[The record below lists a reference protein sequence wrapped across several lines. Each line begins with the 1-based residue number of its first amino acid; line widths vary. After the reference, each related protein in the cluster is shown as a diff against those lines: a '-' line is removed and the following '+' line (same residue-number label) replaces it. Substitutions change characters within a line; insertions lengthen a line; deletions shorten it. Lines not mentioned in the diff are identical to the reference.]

1 MTELKNTLRS
11 FIYNRDSMS
20 YTLIV
25 SAFIL
30 GIGGSLHC
38 LGMCGPLVMALP
50 FRSARPQTTAFHLS
64 LYLVSK
70 ALMYGV
76 LGLAVGTLGLGFRLI
91 TGQLVLSV
99 TAGVFVLLVTLWPWI
114 GRKVTLPFDFDK
126 MIRSW
131 FQKLLANPKGYS
143 FVLYGIFNALLPCVM
158 ILVAF
163 GASAATGH
171 PLSGFLF
178 MFVFGLGTVPALL
191 AAYFSGTLIPRRFRL
206 NLQWTSR
213 IIAIL
218 LGVVLVVRGMNI
230 HIPHSSIPLLNHISK
245 IISCPVP
252 E

>member
-1 MTELKNTLRS
+1 
-11 FIYNRDSMS
+11 MS

-50 FRSARPQTTAFHLS
+50 FSSARPQNTALHLS

-99 TAGVFVLLVTLWPWI
+99 TAGVFVLLITLWPWI

-191 AAYFSGTLIPRRFRL
+191 AAYFSGALIPRRFRL

>member
-1 MTELKNTLRS
+1 
-11 FIYNRDSMS
+11 MS
-20 YTLIV
+20 ATLIV

-50 FRSARPQTTAFHLS
+50 FGTSKPENTAFNLS

-76 LGLAVGTLGLGFRLI
+76 LGLAVGTLGLGMRLI

-99 TAGVFVLLVTLWPWI
+99 AAGIFVLLVTLLPWI
-114 GRKVTLPFDFDK
+114 GRKVNLPYEFDR
-126 MIRSW
+126 MIRAW
-131 FQKLLANPKGYS
+131 FQKRLANPKWYS

-178 MFVFGLGTVPALL
+178 MLVFGLGTVPALL
-191 AAYFSGTLIPRRFRL
+191 MAYLSGRLITRRFRL

-213 IIAIL
+213 AISVL

>member
-1 MTELKNTLRS
+1 MS
-11 FIYNRDSMS
+11 F
-20 YTLIV
+20 TLIV
-25 SAFIL
+25 SALIL

-50 FRSARPQTTAFHLS
+50 FGSARPEKTALHLS

-76 LGLAVGTLGLGFRLI
+76 QGLVVGTLGLGFRLI
-91 TGQLVLSV
+91 TSQLVLSV
-99 TAGVFVLLVTLWPWI
+99 TAGVFVLLVTFWPWI
-114 GRKVTLPFDFDK
+114 GRKVALPIDFDR

-131 FQKLLANPKGYS
+131 FQKLLANPKWYS
-143 FVLYGIFNALLPCVM
+143 FLLYGIFNAMLPCVM

-171 PLSGFLF
+171 PFGGFLF

-191 AAYFSGTLIPRRFRL
+191 AAYLSGKYITRRFRL

-213 IIAIL
+213 TIAIL

-230 HIPHSSIPLLNHISK
+230 HIPHSSMPLLNHISK
-245 IISCPVP
+245 IISCQVP

>member
-1 MTELKNTLRS
+1 MSTTLV
-11 FIYNRDSMS
+11 
-20 YTLIV
+20 V

-30 GIGGSLHC
+30 GVGGSLHC

-50 FRSARPQTTAFHLS
+50 FGSTRTEHTALNLS

-76 LGLAVGTLGLGFRLI
+76 LGLAVGAAGLGFKWI
-91 TGQLVLSV
+91 TGQLILSV
-99 TAGVFVLLVTLWPWI
+99 AAGIFVLAVTLWPWI
-114 GRKVTLPFDFDK
+114 SRKMTLSFDLSDK
-126 MIRSW
+126 IRSR
-131 FQKLLANPKGYS
+131 FQKLLSHPAWYS

-171 PLSGFLF
+171 PLSGFAF

-191 AAYFSGTLIPRRFRL
+191 AAYFSGTMITRRFRL

-213 IIAIL
+213 VIAIL
-218 LGVVLVVRGMNI
+218 LGVVLVIRGLNI
-230 HIPHSSIPLLNHISK
+230 HIPHSSLPLINHVSK
-245 IISCPVP
+245 IISCPAP